1 MFHILK
7 NKTGLQQNLVKLN
20 MDLNPEEQEIGK
32 VDVLASKEHQII
44 LHNDD
49 VNTFD
54 HVINC
59 LIRYCEHTLE
69 QAEQCAYIIHY
80 KGKCVVKTGSFEDLE
95 PRCTSLLK
103 AGLSA
108 ELV

>member
-1 MFHILK
+1 MSI
-7 NKTGLQQNLVKLN
+7 
-20 MDLNPEEQEIGK
+20 NPIEQEQFET
-32 VDVLASKEHQII
+32 DVLTSKEHQII

-54 HVINC
+54 HVINR
-59 LIRYCEHTLE
+59 LIRYCDHTLE
-69 QAEQCAYIIHY
+69 QAEQCAYIVHY
-80 KGKCVVKTGSFEDLE
+80 KGKCIVKTGSFEDLE